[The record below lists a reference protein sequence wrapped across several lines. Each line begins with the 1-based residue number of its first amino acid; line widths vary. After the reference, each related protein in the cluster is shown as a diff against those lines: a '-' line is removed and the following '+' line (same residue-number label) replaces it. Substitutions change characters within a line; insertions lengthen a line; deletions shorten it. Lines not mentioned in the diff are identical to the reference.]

1 MRKGMS
7 AGAVALAMLVAGGV
21 AGAQTRRGRGGNGSS
36 SQGTTQ
42 PGPQGSGQ
50 GARPGPGATG
60 PSGKNHSQP
69 LNLHKQT
76 LGTEGIAAAARA
88 RMRNGDCAGALDGF
102 DLALRASIDVT
113 INRDRGLCQERLGNP
128 YPAIDDYR
136 VYLTEEP
143 DAADAEGI
151 RQRLARLEME
161 VYSHSSAPTDSPD
174 EPSGGG
180 ASSASTSSSS
190 DTTTV
195 GATVSAGASSD
206 EPKRDAMEDVEH
218 DHDEMSSSVRAGK
231 GFSLAPFFAV
241 RKWLTQGSS
250 FGDSTTWAEAVGA
263 QLRYSVSAQ
272 SAFVSKQDGSTSTR
286 PTRRPSRA

>member
-1 MRKGMS
+1 MS
-7 AGAVALAMLVAGGV
+7 AGALALAMVVAGGV
-21 AGAQTRRGRGGNGSS
+21 AGAQTRRGRGGNGNS

-60 PSGKNHSQP
+60 SSGKNHSQP

-102 DLALRASIDVT
+102 DLALRSSIDVT

-136 VYLTEEP
+136 IYLTEEP
-143 DAADAEGI
+143 EAADAEGI

-180 ASSASTSSSS
+180 GASASTSSNS
-190 DTTTV
+190 DTPSNT
-195 GATVSAGASSD
+195 ATASATASVEASSD

-241 RKWLTQGSS
+241 HKWVTQGSS
-250 FGDSTTWAEAVGA
+250 FGDSTT
-263 QLRYSVSAQ
+263 
-272 SAFVSKQDGSTSTR
+272 
-286 PTRRPSRA
+286 